1 MTDCGGSAA
10 IHPPHHS
17 HTTAFERAWPGLIAL
32 GDVFQAAQVAD
43 YRFQSTVE

>member
-10 IHPPHHS
+10 IHPPHFS
-17 HTTAFERAWPGLIAL
+17 HFLHTNVCEPVWPRLIAL

-43 YRFQSTVE
+43 Y